1 MTTYNRLSGTSVQR
15 IEALSDALFAIALTL
30 TVLEVRVPAGQFT
43 MTEDALRAAVFQLG
57 PRVLTYLLSFMTL
70 GIFWV
75 GQQTFLNHLQRSDRH
90 LTWLLLAYLAVIA
103 LMPISTGL
111 LANYLTYRTALIL
124 YWLNILF
131 AGLISLAA
139 VRYAEGAGLVEG
151 AIGEQAS
158 AALKR
163 RLVIGQALY
172 AFGAALCLIHPYWSV
187 TFIFIVQAYFAFAP
201 RLPGRAGRTGRERRT
216 RHVHQ
221 E

>member
-15 IEALSDALFAIALTL
+15 IEALSDALFGIALTL

-43 MTEDALRAAVFQLG
+43 MTEDELRAAVFQLG

-75 GQQTFLNHLQRSDRH
+75 GHQTFLNYVRRSDRH

-124 YWLNILF
+124 YWLNILV

-139 VRYAEGAGLVEG
+139 VRYGERAGLVEG
-151 AIGEQAS
+151 GIGEKAS

-172 AFGAALCLIHPYWSV
+172 AFGAALCVIHPYWSV
-187 TFIFIVQAYFAFAP
+187 AFIFIVQAYFAFAP
-201 RLPGRAGRTGRERRT
+201 RLPVRAQRVRSHAGPA
-216 RHVHQ
+216 
-221 E
+221 

>member
-15 IEALSDALFAIALTL
+15 IEALSDALFAFALTL
-30 TVLEVRVPAGQFT
+30 TVLEVRVTARPTT
-43 MTEDALRAAVFQLG
+43 MTEDELRAAVFHLG

-75 GQQTFLNHLQRSDRH
+75 GQQTFLNHVRRSDRH

-103 LMPISTGL
+103 LMPLSTGL

-124 YWLNILF
+124 YWLNILV

-139 VRYAEGAGLVEG
+139 VHYGERAGLVDG
-151 AIGEQAS
+151 GIGEKAS

-172 AFGAALCLIHPYWSV
+172 AFGAALCVIHPYWSI
-187 TFIFIVQAYFAFAP
+187 TFMVIVQAYFAFAP
-201 RLPGRAGRTGRERRT
+201 QLSRRGRRVGSRVGPA
-216 RHVHQ
+216 
-221 E
+221 